1 MKRFLLLVAM
11 LMCIGNLS
19 AQTKIAYC
27 DVYLRGGWNSLTA
40 TVMYD
45 STTFDLGEYMGSN
58 IGEVLNYM
66 AADGWVLDREI
77 VIPRHPLY
85 SLFTRH
91 KLHLIMKKEYQPG
104 ENPFSLFEYS
114 VNNNYNSNRIES
126 TTPVPSV
133 VEVEYNGV
141 KAIKVV
147 TYEDMVVLASI
158 NGKNGTWNEAMEYC
172 KSLGDGWRLP
182 STEEFNLI
190 KNKLTDNAYWTCEET
205 NEKFAKCF
213 YWSYNCSYT
222 KNKNASFYIQP
233 IAIVRAEDLK

>member
-1 MKRFLLLVAM
+1 M

-27 DVYLRGGWNSLTA
+27 DVYLRGGWDSLTA

-45 STTFDLGEYMGSN
+45 STTFDLGEYKGSN

-77 VIPRHPLY
+77 VIPRHPLF

-104 ENPFSLFEYS
+104 ENPFSLFKYS
-114 VNNNYNSNRIES
+114 VKNNYNSNRIES
-126 TTPVPSV
+126 TTPIPSG

-141 KAIKVV
+141 KAITVV

-182 STEEFNLI
+182 SIEEFKLI
-190 KNKLTDNAYWTCEET
+190 KNKLTGNAYYWTCEET
-205 NEKFAKCF
+205 NEKLAKYF